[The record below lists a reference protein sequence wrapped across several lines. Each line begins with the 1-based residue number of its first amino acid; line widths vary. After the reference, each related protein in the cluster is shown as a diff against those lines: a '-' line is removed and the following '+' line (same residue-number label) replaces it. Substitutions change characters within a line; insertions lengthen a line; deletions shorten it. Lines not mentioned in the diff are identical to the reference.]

1 MNTTNIKDVN
11 INFNKGWDPRHQ
23 SIILSYDANSKIGF
37 CVKMIPVYQ
46 DDSVIEDTEQANQIL
61 RKFTK

>member
-11 INFNKGWDPRHQ
+11 INFKKGWDPRRQ

-37 CVKMIPVYQ
+37 CVKMVPVYQ
-46 DDSVIEDTEQANQIL
+46 DDSVIEDTEEANEIL